1 MAWPGEKE
9 TKEAMNPLDI
19 LHLNRKDGEN
29 RDPLC
34 FGTRNV
40 GEVVRSFGTEHPMH
54 PYLETYL
61 FSQSPKEGLYHH
73 LGTSVRGQDVGPIF
87 DAMLGIHI
95 FMGGI
100 NSRTG
105 FTSSE
110 NNFCILAPLVL
121 FRGKQKFSCRF
132 LSYPT
137 YTLAPATV
145 RSDAV
150 KLPAESFAVEFSVD
164 MFAVKISLEPEA
176 NLLCTPEARMVEY
189 MFRKKQAEQS
199 IDQTMQEHITHALAN
214 CPTLTMWR
222 LRTETPKLDSLLSSK
237 DTLHAFVY
245 GEIQRQV
252 NEFCAWSLDPVS
264 LDGALQDAYES
275 LMIENRS
282 GSRPNCVVTTPEI
295 ADAIATVESV
305 PFGPVDVLYTVRT
318 GSEQQEFSPADVQPY
333 EGVSKKVSLSTSGIT
348 VSGRLL
354 PILHIPHLSRE
365 TKTRYN
371 VFEHAENFW
380 CFNEVGFLS
389 EATMT
394 VADYKAVD
402 RTTIRVTDLHKGED
416 GSFSMRDC
424 QRFGGSLLPQ
434 TYNRFRY
441 EEMLRRNYGLLPM
454 LSGCTSEAGLID
466 AIGKRLPEN
475 SPYNYFFPS
484 PKVRLRVNAAEGSC
498 PFRSTGIFGNRPSFD
513 NWHPPRGDV
522 EAAKDWVAKRFRL
535 KMEVLEEMYTYL
547 KKCAEI
553 PWDMGDVRL
562 LREINAKFPRGAD
575 LCNSVGLSSADAA
588 DDEDVMRV
596 VVDLIKN
603 KGYSKFVGVPRFL
616 DALATV
622 AMRLLQDPEKLE
634 KAADLPVDDLFM
646 KRTVANDLQRIVS
659 FREKLFACSRKL
671 WHSGLRV
678 DLADGVLTDCPPT
691 TPVYD
696 IPGRQE
702 GESGCGE
709 SCSGEARTA
718 YCFYL
723 LCIAPLV
730 FKYVYSAEDE
740 EEEEGAELASSSV
753 EYRFANPES
762 LKSDNRKM
770 ESFIQPFYR
779 QGFLTGVPVFVDA
792 ARDSRPPR
800 DVSAFDPLYR
810 FELDILRN
818 SEFLGSRSENF
829 FDHFVS
835 HRYQYLRDVED
846 EPFAVKVVAAFLN
859 MMRYVPNVERHIG
872 HDCLMNRKFRIVR
885 QCSLQVGM
893 VGVYR
898 GGKENMMYAVGNLST
913 VTKQTAHN
921 GIEIVQ
927 RVQGNCFVIDPL
939 SAGRVLPNAVSKGLN
954 SGMTSTLAN
963 VHGHVEGTSRLP
975 DKWWIN
981 MAYVVEGLPGSH
993 PLNDQHHFIPL
1004 NGRHAKENLNDAG
1017 FDLTKPDHVA
1027 PCPGGWH
1034 AENMY
1039 SLRGY
1044 SEAHLVLGVL
1054 VQGCQLSLPLYDDR
1068 RDARGLVTMHRQAT
1082 AERKEMAGKIVE
1094 RVDLEHPT
1102 YTAFTGCSNIGFLEK
1117 QRYNSMDATSR
1128 FAGEAWASKSPLK
1141 QHSCSDHRFVE
1152 TLYINHR
1159 RTDRGLKVLN
1169 PTGVGYDE
1177 TAAPFRTGVKG
1188 RFTTERSK

>member
-1 MAWPGEKE
+1 MRGAWLRKEKG
-9 TKEAMNPLDI
+9 AMNPLDI
-19 LHLNRKDGEN
+19 LHLNRKDPEN
-29 RDPLC
+29 RDPFR

-40 GEVVRSFGTEHPMH
+40 GEVVRSFGSEHPMH
-54 PYLETYL
+54 PYLESYL

-110 NNFCILAPLVL
+110 NNFCVLAPLVL

-189 MFRKKQAEQS
+189 TFRKKQAEQS

-222 LRTETPKLDSLLSSK
+222 LRTETPKLDSLLSSP

-252 NEFCAWSLDPVS
+252 NDFCAWTLDPVS

-295 ADAIATVESV
+295 ADAIATVDRVE
-305 PFGPVDVLYTVRT
+305 FGPTDVLYTVRT
-318 GSEQQEFSPADVQPY
+318 GPDQGEFSTADIQPY
-333 EGVSKKVSLSTSGIT
+333 DGVSKKLSVSTSGIT
-348 VSGRLL
+348 VSGHLL
-354 PILHIPHLSRE
+354 PILHVPHLSRE

-424 QRFGGSLLPQ
+424 QKFGGSLLPQ

-441 EEMLRRNYGLLPM
+441 DEMLRRNYGLLPM
-454 LSGCTSEAGLID
+454 LHRCTSEAGLID

-484 PKVRLRVNAAEGSC
+484 PKVRLRVNPGDESC

-522 EAAKDWVAKRFRL
+522 EAAKDWIAKRFRL
-535 KMEVLEEMYTYL
+535 NVEVLEEMYTYL

-553 PWDMGDVRL
+553 PWDMQDVHTFW
-562 LREINAKFPRGAD
+562 EINNSIPHGGD
-575 LCNSVGLSSADAA
+575 LCKSVGVDRDNEHVKKLVD
-588 DDEDVMRV
+588 
-596 VVDLIKN
+596 DLITN

-616 DALATV
+616 DALATI
-622 AMRLLQDPEKLE
+622 AMRLLQNPQKLE
-634 KAADLPVDDLFM
+634 EAANLPPDDLLL

-696 IPGRQE
+696 IPDQG
-702 GESGCGE
+702 GEYSGVQT
-709 SCSGEARTA
+709 CSREVRTA

-730 FKYVYSAEDE
+730 FKYVYSAEE
-740 EEEEGAELASSSV
+740 AGHEAQLESKV

-762 LKSDNRKM
+762 LKSDSRKT

-779 QGFLTGVPVFVDA
+779 HGFLTGVPVFADA
-792 ARDSRPPR
+792 ARASDIYLE

-810 FELDILRN
+810 FELDILKE
-818 SEFLGSRSENF
+818 SHVMGSRSANF

-859 MMRYVPNVERHIG
+859 MTRYVPNVERHLG

-927 RVQGNCFVIDPL
+927 RVQGNCFVMDPL
-939 SAGRVLPNAVSKGLN
+939 SVGRVLPNAVSKGLN
-954 SGMTSTLAN
+954 SGMTSSLAN

-975 DKWWIN
+975 DKWWTN

-993 PLNDQHHFIPL
+993 PLNDQHHFVPL

-1027 PCPGGWH
+1027 PCPGGWY

-1054 VQGCQLSLPLYDDR
+1054 VQGGQLTLPLYDDR

-1102 YTAFTGCSNIGFLEK
+1102 YTAFTGCSNIGFLER
-1117 QRYNSMDATSR
+1117 QRYNSVNLTSR

-1152 TLYINHR
+1152 TLQINHR
-1159 RTDRGLKVLN
+1159 RTDRGLKVLGS
-1169 PTGVGYDE
+1169 TGVGYDE